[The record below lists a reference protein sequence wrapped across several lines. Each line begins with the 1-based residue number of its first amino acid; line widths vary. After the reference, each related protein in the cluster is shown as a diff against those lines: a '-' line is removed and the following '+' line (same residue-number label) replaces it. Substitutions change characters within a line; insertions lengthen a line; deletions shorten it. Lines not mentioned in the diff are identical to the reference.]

1 MGAEFHIT
9 PHLTLDAGYQTA
21 SHHLSGPYAT
31 LNNTIGTSKFAWHG
45 GKHSDDT
52 ITNARARML
61 DKVDRSPMRVGNT
74 YEEFWM
80 VVPYDHL

>member
-1 MGAEFHIT
+1 MVVSTVMI
-9 PHLTLDAGYQTA
+9 PL
-21 SHHLSGPYAT
+21 PM
-31 LNNTIGTSKFAWHG
+31 HG
-45 GKHSDDT
+45 LE
-52 ITNARARML
+52 ML

>member
-1 MGAEFHIT
+1 MALLNIHWV
-9 PHLTLDAGYQTA
+9 HLNL
-21 SHHLSGPYAT
+21 L
-31 LNNTIGTSKFAWHG
+31 WHG

>member
-1 MGAEFHIT
+1 MVV
-9 PHLTLDAGYQTA
+9 
-21 SHHLSGPYAT
+21 
-31 LNNTIGTSKFAWHG
+31 
-45 GKHSDDT
+45 KHSDDT